1 MLKNIHV
8 TVNGREMDLQV
19 DVRESLLDVLRN
31 RLHLTGTK
39 QKKPTVSS
47 KIPKFVQNLQVNTQ
61 KRPGDNEQ
69 KITKNSVQSAKNS
82 INPSSGNIVFQQ
94 PFLQGQKNQK
104 QNSQDNLST
113 PNNQPQILNTQ
124 QKSQKQIS
132 LGHMDMKTAT
142 QNVMKTF
149 ATLTG
154 SLTQSL
160 SNAGTVGS
168 NGTTG
173 GRTTNGGQT
182 KSNSTNSGYNKA
194 SSQQQT

>member
-1 MLKNIHV
+1 
-8 TVNGREMDLQV
+8 
-19 DVRESLLDVLRN
+19 
-31 RLHLTGTK
+31 
-39 QKKPTVSS
+39 
-47 KIPKFVQNLQVNTQ
+47 
-61 KRPGDNEQ
+61 
-69 KITKNSVQSAKNS
+69 
-82 INPSSGNIVFQQ
+82 
-94 PFLQGQKNQK
+94 
-104 QNSQDNLST
+104 
-113 PNNQPQILNTQ
+113 
-124 QKSQKQIS
+124 
-132 LGHMDMKTAT
+132 MDMKTAT

-194 SSQQQT
+194 SSQQ